1 MSRRRRS
8 RRQRQQDLLWVYGIA
23 ALFGVSLVVTLLQW
37 LLAHWWLLLVLAVL
51 GVGGGG
57 FRLFQRVQRAKWD
70 QVQARALRY
79 GLAQLDAL
87 HHREFEFAIR
97 DLMRRDGCPEAV
109 RVGGANDN
117 GADVKA
123 TDPYGRRWVIQCKH
137 RRAGL
142 AGSAVGTPDL
152 QVLNGT
158 ARPVHKADVVVLV
171 TNGRF
176 SKKAP
181 PFATSQRIHLVDRAL
196 LGTWAAGSRPLW
208 ELLRKVPLPADG
220 RRCLERRLSRSASA
234 SSAVGAQWVAFVAL
248 EVVRRGARL
257 GSGLGHRKQT
267 AGTVNRGSTTAPRQP
282 SMARER

>member
-8 RRQRQQDLLWVYGIA
+8 RRQRHQDLLWVYGIA
-23 ALFGVSLVVTLLQW
+23 AFFGLSLAVALLHW
-37 LLAHWWLLLVLAVL
+37 LLAHWWVLLVLAVL
-51 GVGGGG
+51 GAGGGG
-57 FRLFQRVQRAKWD
+57 LWLFQRVQRAHWE
-70 QVQARALRY
+70 QAQARALRY

-97 DLMRRDGCPEAV
+97 DLMRRDGCPDAV

-181 PFATSQRIHLVDRAL
+181 PFASAQRIHLVDRAL

-208 ELLRKVPLPADG
+208 ELLRKVPPP
-220 RRCLERRLSRSASA
+220 RRRSSLS
-234 SSAVGAQWVAFVAL
+234 
-248 EVVRRGARL
+248 
-257 GSGLGHRKQT
+257 
-267 AGTVNRGSTTAPRQP
+267 
-282 SMARER
+282 